1 MKRFLNLVLLT
12 LVGLTVSVF
21 VNAQTYRT
29 VEYKIWDGT
38 DNKDYDR
45 ASAVLYGYLPL
56 NSCGKAVIVC
66 PGGGYQ
72 GLAMDY
78 EGTDFAKWFNDYDIA
93 GFVLKYRMPGGRSEV
108 PLADAEQAMRIVREH
123 ALEWK
128 IDPEAIGIM
137 GSSAGGHLAATL
149 ATHSFSTATRPNFQ
163 ILLYPVITM
172 NESFTHMGSRNN
184 LLGANPPASLV
195 NRYSNEKQVKS
206 STPKAFVVVSAA
218 DELVPVKNSLDYAQA
233 LINKNVPVSL
243 HVYPGGFHGFGHRNT
258 FKDYEKWHQELLDW
272 LSEEVRATVYDDE
285 SGYVPDHNAKLLTS
299 VDQLSDNCHWN
310 FPTMDMT
317 VAMLLDGDGAT
328 HFHSD
333 ANNKTPLSNLNQYI
347 QMDLKTEQKAVQ
359 LYFLG
364 RNLEKVGVV
373 TNPTMSMINT
383 PNHIIILATNTPED
397 EDSWAEVAEFTDGF
411 PGVVVAGEYYSPVI
425 VLDTPARYL
434 RMVVK
439 GAEQSQVYWN
449 ISELQ
454 VFSCISTGENAIS
467 EVKGEKTSQAIY
479 SIDGK
484 RVKQNASDADGLN
497 PGLYI
502 VGEKKVL
509 KN

>member
-1 MKRFLNLVLLT
+1 MKRIKNSLL
-12 LVGLTVSVF
+12 LALAGLAVSVS
-21 VNAQTYRT
+21 VSAQTART
-29 VEYKIWDGT
+29 VEFKIWDGT
-38 DNKDYDR
+38 DNTDSDR
-45 ASAVLYGYLPL
+45 GNAVLYGYLPE

-78 EGTDFAKWFNDYDIA
+78 EGTDFAKWFNEYDIV
-93 GFVLKYRMPGGRSEV
+93 GFVLKYRMPNGRSNV
-108 PLADAEQAMRIVREH
+108 PLADAEQAMKIVRQH
-123 ALEWK
+123 AHEWK

-137 GSSAGGHLAATL
+137 GSSAGGHLASTL
-149 ATHSFSTATRPNFQ
+149 ATHALTPQTRPNFQ

-172 NESFTHMGSRNN
+172 NTTYTHQGSRNS

-195 NRYSNEKQVKS
+195 NKFSNEKQVKS
-206 STPKAFVVVSAA
+206 TTPKAFVVVSAA
-218 DELVPVKNSLDYAQA
+218 DELVPVKNSLDYTQA
-233 LINKNVPVSL
+233 LIDKKVPVSL
-243 HVYPGGFHGFGHRNT
+243 HVYPGGFHGFGHKNT
-258 FKDYEKWHQELLDW
+258 FEDYEIWHNELLNW
-272 LSEEVRATVYDDE
+272 LSEEVRATVYDDD
-285 SGYVPDHNAKLLTS
+285 SGYVPDHGVKLLTS
-299 VDQLSDNCHWN
+299 VDQLSDNCYWYY
-310 FPTMDMT
+310 PAMDMS

-333 ANNKTPLSNLNQYI
+333 ATNGTPLSSLNQYI

-364 RNLEKVGVV
+364 RNLEPVGVV
-373 TNPTMSMINT
+373 TNPSMSMINT

-397 EDSWAEVAEFTDGF
+397 EGSWSQVAEFTDGF

-449 ISELQ
+449 IAELQ
-454 VFSCISTGENAIS
+454 VYPCNPTAVE
-467 EVKGEKTSQAIY
+467 EVSSVKAEKTSQAVY

-484 RVKQNASDADGLN
+484 QVRQNASDASDLA

-502 VGEKKVL
+502 VGDKKVV